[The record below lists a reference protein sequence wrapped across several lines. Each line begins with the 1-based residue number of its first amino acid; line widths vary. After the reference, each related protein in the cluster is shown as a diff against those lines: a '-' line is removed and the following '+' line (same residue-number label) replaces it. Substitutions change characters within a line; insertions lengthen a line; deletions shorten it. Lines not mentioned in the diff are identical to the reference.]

1 MGFVADDL
9 RYAQTA
15 GVCVEV
21 VLLGGGEALL
31 TGVHQVDEEAGFV
44 SLHAPQV
51 FGDDTTTRKIGL
63 DLIASITVTDV
74 AWG

>member
-1 MGFVADDL
+1 MGFVTDDL
-9 RYAQTA
+9 RYAQAA

-21 VLLGGGEALL
+21 VLLNGERLL

-51 FGDDTTTRKIGL
+51 FGDDSTTRKVGL

-74 AWG
+74 AWT